1 MGKSEEILQRNKVIF
16 EKGRDNIKLIYVKK
30 KIKSIQPLDYDNSF
44 KYAVLLL

>member
-30 KIKSIQPLDYDNSF
+30 KLRVFNP
-44 KYAVLLL
+44 